1 MRMHLIACVFKSNKI
16 VRKQIF
22 LFFVSFYY
30 TICNGELFFVIALC
44 IHLTNHSVV
53 VLSCCPCN
61 VLPEEVD
68 GINV

>member
-1 MRMHLIACVFKSNKI
+1 MRMHLIACVFKSNIKI
-16 VRKQIF
+16 VRKLIF

-61 VLPEEVD
+61 VLPE
-68 GINV
+68 GINI